1 MVLCYTGAVI
11 AGLYNTK
18 SFLNVN
24 SWIVEPRCVGNSRIT
39 YVSLHVI
46 IMTWVVSFLIA
57 WNIHFISSILRRC
70 NMHGQSPIHESDG
83 LNTFVLSNSLA
94 STEIFD
100 NNFMRFFTFP
110 MRNSKQNKY
119 LEINTY
125 AIGYLWILIFVLQE
139 VRNNGIPYRHSHNFV
154 SSTNVS
160 LGSLNAEKSL
170 RSLIVL

>member
-18 SFLNVN
+18 LLLNVN
-24 SWIVEPRCVGNSRIT
+24 SWIVEHVEPRCVGNSRIP

-70 NMHGQSPIHESDG
+70 NMHGQSPIHDSDG

-94 STEIFD
+94 LPKYSTIISCVYFYISHEKLK
-100 NNFMRFFTFP
+100 T
-110 MRNSKQNKY
+110 KQKY
-119 LEINTY
+119 LEIDTY
-125 AIGYLWILIFVLQE
+125 AIGYLWIPIFVLQE
-139 VRNNGIPYRHSHNFV
+139 VRNNGIPYRLSHNFV

-160 LGSLNAEKSL
+160 LGSLNA
-170 RSLIVL
+170 